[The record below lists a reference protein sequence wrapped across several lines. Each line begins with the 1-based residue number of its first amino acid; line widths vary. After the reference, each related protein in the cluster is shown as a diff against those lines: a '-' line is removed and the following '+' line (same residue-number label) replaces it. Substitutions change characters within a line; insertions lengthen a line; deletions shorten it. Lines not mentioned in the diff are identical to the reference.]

1 MEASRHFA
9 IRHYDE
15 AIRRLTGHLHE
26 SKDPNGVV
34 LVTCLIFFW
43 LEDLLGNTEGLTMH
57 ILSGLN
63 MIRSWRNGK
72 PKTTSSLP
80 PNRSNFIEAE
90 IAPILYTLNH
100 HLFIYGIIL
109 PPSSNDI
116 DYDDQ
121 PGNESFGTLRDARL
135 SLVEFMND
143 IQHFAVKVGSQLGL
157 GNVQAACSASPSQEE
172 EGIANDKSDPTIRI
186 DPLKLE
192 NQRQALLSRASR
204 WSEALDTLPKQ
215 PHKIPLSNKD
225 LRGVCILRLEYAM
238 AYIWTSPIFSAEET
252 SYTPMLLTTPT
263 SSISSKTPL
272 KNSSRRPPHNNFEA
286 ETTSALF
293 ITTVKCRNPTIRRR
307 ALALTKRTYCRN
319 IFWDYDYNHY
329 TPRVAERVIEIEEE

>member
-1 MEASRHFA
+1 
-9 IRHYDE
+9 
-15 AIRRLTGHLHE
+15 
-26 SKDPNGVV
+26 
-34 LVTCLIFFW
+34 
-43 LEDLLGNTEGLTMH
+43 
-57 ILSGLN
+57 

-72 PKTTSSLP
+72 PKTTSSVP
-80 PNRSNFIEAE
+80 PSRSNFID
-90 IAPILYTLNH
+90 TLNH

-135 SLVEFMND
+135 SLGEFRND
-143 IQHFAVKVGSQLGL
+143 IQHFAVKAGSALGL
-157 GNVQAACSASPSQEE
+157 RNVQAACSASPSQEE

-204 WSEALDTLPKQ
+204 WSEALNTLLKQ
-215 PHKIPLSNKD
+215 PHMIPLSNQD
-225 LRGVCILRLEYAM
+225 LRGVCILRLEYTM
-238 AYIWTSPIFSAEET
+238 AYIWISTIFSAEET
-252 SYTPMLLTTPT
+252 SYDAYVTYYSDIVNIIEDALEK
-263 SSISSKTPL
+263 SIEKPL
-272 KNSSRRPPHNNFEA
+272 HNNFEA
-286 ETTSALF
+286 EITSALF

-319 IFWDYDYNHY
+319 IFWDYDYKHY
-329 TPRVAERVIEIEEE
+329 MPKVAERVIEIEAEGLEDLRDGTGKVVQSEWARVKYLSVAVWGAIGKRSFELGWRVDGPLI